1 MSRRKIVFVR
11 AMESESIQKVKEIAP
26 DWEVISGKEQS
37 DWENDIKEA
46 EIIVGWRKGL
56 DELCLTPDSKL
67 RWLQSWSAG
76 INYLPLEKLAEK
88 NVNLTNASGVH
99 AYPISETIFALMLS
113 LTRKIHTYIRN
124 QASKTWDEADIKLEI
139 HHKTIG
145 IIGIGAIGKETAKIA
160 KAFNMTVL
168 GVRNSNKPEEYVDEM
183 YTTDE
188 LHSVLPRCDYVV
200 VTLPLTA
207 DTHHLFSYE
216 QFKQMKPSAFF
227 INIGR
232 GELANEK
239 ELIQALQ
246 DQQIAG
252 AGLDVFSTEP
262 LEENNPLWD
271 MANVIITPH
280 TAGLT
285 EFYEKRVV
293 EDIFL
298 PNLTA
303 YLDGDTP
310 HVNLIDYAK
319 GY

>member
-11 AMESESIQKVKEIAP
+11 AMESESIQKVKEITP

-88 NVNLTNASGVH
+88 NVNVTNASGVH

-124 QASKTWDEADIKLEI
+124 QASKTWDEEDIKLEI

-160 KAFNMTVL
+160 KAFSMTVL

-285 EFYEKRVV
+285 EFYEKRVI

-303 YLDGDTP
+303 YLDGEKP
-310 HVNLIDYAK
+310 HVNLIDYSK

>member
-11 AMESESIQKVKEIAP
+11 AMESESIQKVKEITP

-88 NVNLTNASGVH
+88 NVNVTNASGVH

-124 QASKTWDEADIKLEI
+124 QASKTWDEEDIKLEI

-160 KAFNMTVL
+160 KAFSMTVL

-285 EFYEKRVV
+285 EFYEKRVI